1 MANRTCAGAVPRPW
15 DILLEGMETRDNGR
29 KMTQDWNQTFQ
40 PGLWGQSSAQMDPRG
55 HRAFQE
61 IPGQNREIQEMF
73 KAQLEV
79 TRTLSQSIMEWN
91 QLIAGS
97 NVPRSAEGPIISIK
111 APPFKRRFKGESDY
125 EIRDFLKDFE
135 THYRKC
141 SDQEKR
147 DQLRSH
153 LGKRAVQYYDNE
165 EIAFQNCESFEETK
179 QKLIEYF
186 DDDEDALQKFST
198 RTQRSDED
206 PLDFVQ
212 AKRKLAN
219 LAKVNSTEAQLVRSI
234 VMGLAPEYLA
244 QVINNRDSTIK
255 ELIESVKNAKLAV
268 AATSKG
274 RNSFLAVNHYTGQ
287 ESSLES
293 RVKATENTLATLVAA
308 VDSNRAETERNSRA
322 LNAMRQDLA
331 RGVDALVAAEKR
343 LREATSGDALY
354 QGQQQM
360 AGMPFKK
367 RKWTRSQE
375 ANPAELCRWNG
386 NANQAVLRAQPV
398 NPHLSQQSSIQQN
411 HDPSIST
418 IKSRDNFVTKI
429 YPRSDFPVKNE
440 GHKSFAETNEK
451 ILDKSAYDS
460 PDSDTVD
467 QEPIYIRSVNF
478 MQDKNFEQEVYSN
491 DKFSSKFKEVTEQ
504 ARSLSDFNDS
514 NVGSNA
520 SLSSV
525 SDSCEEIGASKG
537 IVEPVTER
545 GDPDAFKS
553 CKSEEESAPCEIQ
566 EGDPHNIQIFPEEFV
581 SSTEENRKNDHFDQQ
596 ESGKEASKFGNEVEM
611 LTVTSDGLELA
622 YGLRVSGK
630 QGEVSNFQNTDTAGR
645 AVYKFERVSKK
656 KRGYST
662 ANYTDDAKSEFKKK
676 ICLKNNG
683 YFNGHNSDHDFSW
696 RSPKNWR
703 FRRKFDPGE

>member
-61 IPGQNREIQEMF
+61 IPGQNREIHEMF

-91 QLIAGS
+91 QLIARS

-147 DQLRSH
+147 DRLRSH

-186 DDDEDALQKFST
+186 DDDEDALQKFSA

-268 AATSKG
+268 AATSKR

-440 GHKSFAETNEK
+440 GHTSFAETNEK
-451 ILDKSAYDS
+451 ILDKSAYDFL
-460 PDSDTVD
+460 DSDTVD

-478 MQDKNFEQEVYSN
+478 MQDENFKQEVHSN
-491 DKFSSKFKEVTEQ
+491 DKFSSEFKEVTEQ
-504 ARSLSDFNDS
+504 AHSLSDFNDS

-525 SDSCEEIGASKG
+525 SDSYEEIGATKG
-537 IVEPVTER
+537 IVEPVMER
-545 GDPDAFKS
+545 GDSDAFKI
-553 CKSEEESAPCEIQ
+553 CKSEEESALCEIQ
-566 EGDPHNIQIFPEEFV
+566 EEDPHNIQIFLKEFV
-581 SSTEENRKNDHFDQQ
+581 SSTEENRKNDQFDQQ
-596 ESGKEASKFGNEVEM
+596 ESGKEASKFVNEVEM

-622 YGLRVSGK
+622 CGLRVSGLL
-630 QGEVSNFQNTDTAGR
+630 FAM
-645 AVYKFERVSKK
+645 
-656 KRGYST
+656 
-662 ANYTDDAKSEFKKK
+662 EFF
-676 ICLKNNG
+676 LMPSR
-683 YFNGHNSDHDFSW
+683 NSHL
-696 RSPKNWR
+696 
-703 FRRKFDPGE
+703 

>member
-1 MANRTCAGAVPRPW
+1 MANRTCAGSPIGPR
-15 DILLEGMETRDNGR
+15 DILLEGMETRENGR
-29 KMTQDWNQTFQ
+29 KMTQNWNQTFQ
-40 PGLWGQSSAQMDPRG
+40 PGYWGQSSAQMDPRG

-186 DDDEDALQKFST
+186 DDVEDALQKFSA

-255 ELIESVKNAKLAV
+255 ELIESVKNAELAV

-274 RNSFLAVNHYTGQ
+274 RNSILAVNHYTWQ

-375 ANPAELCRWNG
+375 ANPGNQQCRWNG
-386 NANQAVLRAQPV
+386 NANQAVSRAQPA
-398 NPHLSQQSSIQQN
+398 NPHLSQQSFIQQN

-418 IKSRDNFVTKI
+418 IKSRDKFVTKI
-429 YPRSDFPVKNE
+429 YPRSNFPVKNE

-451 ILDKSAYDS
+451 ILDKSAYDFS
-460 PDSDTVD
+460 ASDTVD

-478 MQDKNFEQEVYSN
+478 MQDKNFKQEVYSN
-491 DKFSSKFKEVTEQ
+491 DKFS
-504 ARSLSDFNDS
+504 A
-514 NVGSNA
+514 
-520 SLSSV
+520 
-525 SDSCEEIGASKG
+525 EI
-537 IVEPVTER
+537 
-545 GDPDAFKS
+545 
-553 CKSEEESAPCEIQ
+553 
-566 EGDPHNIQIFPEEFV
+566 
-581 SSTEENRKNDHFDQQ
+581 
-596 ESGKEASKFGNEVEM
+596 
-611 LTVTSDGLELA
+611 
-622 YGLRVSGK
+622 
-630 QGEVSNFQNTDTAGR
+630 
-645 AVYKFERVSKK
+645 
-656 KRGYST
+656 
-662 ANYTDDAKSEFKKK
+662 
-676 ICLKNNG
+676 
-683 YFNGHNSDHDFSW
+683 
-696 RSPKNWR
+696 
-703 FRRKFDPGE
+703 